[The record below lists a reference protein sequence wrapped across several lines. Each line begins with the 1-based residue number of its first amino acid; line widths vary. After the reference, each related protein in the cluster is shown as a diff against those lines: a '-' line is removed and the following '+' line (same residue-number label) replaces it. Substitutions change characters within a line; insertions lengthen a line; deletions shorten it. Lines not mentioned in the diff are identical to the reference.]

1 MSAPVLSRGSLGKEP
16 RPDMTNPVRG
26 STEAVAAAATAD
38 VVSAPA
44 RRRGRSQLTRA
55 LVGADVAA
63 LVLAMAV
70 VEALYGASGGHG
82 NRLALAV
89 EALVFL
95 GTLPA
100 WLVAAKLFRL
110 YDRDDER
117 ADHSTVDDLT
127 SVFLVITVGAWLL
140 FVGATLTH
148 IADPGLVK
156 LVTFWALA
164 IAFVTVGR
172 SIARAVFHRSNAYVQ
187 NTVIVGA
194 GEVGQRVARKL
205 MQHREY
211 GINLLGFV
219 DASPRRMRP
228 GLDGVPVLGGPDRLL
243 EIVRERGVERVVVAF
258 SLEPTA
264 DLIDTVIA
272 VRRAG
277 VQVDI
282 VPRLFEALSPHV
294 KMHSIEGVPMIAL
307 PTNKRFP
314 FSAALKRTLDV
325 VVAVAAG
332 IVALPFVPYAV
343 WRIKRESPGPVL
355 FRQTRL
361 GQGMREF
368 TVFKF
373 RTMRTD
379 TDPAAHAAYIAQTMS
394 NPEAA
399 AGRDGLFK
407 LDQESAVTPFG
418 RWLRRTSLDELPQF
432 LNVLRG
438 DMSLVG
444 PRPCLPYEVEHFRTH
459 HYERFGVPP
468 GITGLWQVTARA
480 HTTFGEALD
489 MDVAYARG
497 WSLGLDAW
505 LICRTPLHML
515 RGDATT

>member
-1 MSAPVLSRGSLGKEP
+1 
-16 RPDMTNPVRG
+16 MTNAAPE
-26 STEAVAAAATAD
+26 STDALAPPD

-44 RRRGRSQLTRA
+44 VRRGRSQLTRA
-55 LVGADVAA
+55 LVCADLAG

-70 VEALYGASGGHG
+70 VEARYGASGGQG
-82 NRLALAV
+82 NRLALALEV
-89 EALVFL
+89 ATFLV
-95 GTLPA
+95 TLPA
-100 WLVAAKLFRL
+100 WLIAAKLFRL

-127 SVFLVITVGAWLL
+127 SVFMVITVGAWLL

-148 IADPGLVK
+148 LADPGLVK

-164 IAFVTVGR
+164 IAFVTLGR
-172 SIARAVFHRSNAYVQ
+172 SVARAVFHRSAAYIQ

-205 MQHREY
+205 RQHHEY
-211 GINLLGFV
+211 GIRLVGFV

-228 GLDGVPVLGGPDRLL
+228 GLDDVPVLGPPERLL

-264 DLIDTVIA
+264 DLLDTVIA

-282 VPRLFEALSPHV
+282 VPRLFEALGPHV
-294 KMHSIEGVPMIAL
+294 KMHSVEGVPMIAL
-307 PTNKRFP
+307 PTAKRFP
-314 FSAALKRTLDV
+314 FSPALKRALDV
-325 VVAVAAG
+325 GGALLAG
-332 IVALPFVPYAV
+332 ILVLPFVPYAV

-379 TDPAAHAAYIAQTMS
+379 TDPAAHAAYIARTMTD
-394 NPEAA
+394 PDAA
-399 AGRDGLFK
+399 TANGLHK
-407 LDQESAVTPFG
+407 LDQSSAVTPFG
-418 RWLRRTSLDELPQF
+418 GWLRSTSLDELPQI

-438 DMSLVG
+438 QMSLVG
-444 PRPCLPYEVEHFRTH
+444 PRPCLPYEVEHFQPQ

-480 HTTFGEALD
+480 HTTFAEALD

-505 LICRTPLHML
+505 LLAKTPVHML
-515 RGDATT
+515 RRDATA

>member
-1 MSAPVLSRGSLGKEP
+1 VTDRLRQIIPADEAPADAV
-16 RPDMTNPVRG
+16 PVPAG
-26 STEAVAAAATAD
+26 GVVA
-38 VVSAPA
+38 APA
-44 RRRGRSQLTRA
+44 RRRGRSQLTRG
-55 LVGADVAA
+55 LVVAD
-63 LVLAMAV
+63 LSGLLLAMAA
-70 VEALYGASGGHG
+70 VEALYGASGGQG

-89 EALVFL
+89 EVAVFAA
-95 GTLPA
+95 TLPA

-148 IADPGLVK
+148 VADPGLVK

-164 IAFVTVGR
+164 IGCVTTAR
-172 SIARAVFHRSNAYVQ
+172 SVTRAVFHRSAAYVQ
-187 NTVIVGA
+187 NTVILGA

-219 DASPRRMRP
+219 DASPRRLRP
-228 GLDGVPVLGGPDRLL
+228 GLDVPVLGPPERLL
-243 EIVRERGVERVVVAF
+243 EIVRERGVDRVVVAF
-258 SLEPTA
+258 SLAPTA
-264 DLIDTVIA
+264 DLIEAVTA
-272 VRRAG
+272 VRAAG

-282 VPRLFEALSPHV
+282 VPRLFEALGPHV
-294 KMHSIEGVPMIAL
+294 KMHTVEGVPMIAL
-307 PTNKRFP
+307 PTAKRFP
-314 FSAALKRTLDV
+314 FSRSLKRAADVVIAAL
-325 VVAVAAG
+325 AG
-332 IVALPFVPYAV
+332 IVVLPFIPYAA

-355 FRQTRL
+355 FRQTRV
-361 GQGMREF
+361 GRGKREF

-379 TDPAAHAAYIAQTMS
+379 TDPAVHQAYIARAMADPDS
-394 NPEAA
+394 SGGA
-399 AGRDGLFK
+399 DGLFK
-407 LDQESAVTPFG
+407 LDQADAITPFG
-418 RWLRRTSLDELPQF
+418 RFLRDTSLDELPQL

-438 DMSLVG
+438 EMSIVG
-444 PRPCLPYEVEHFRTH
+444 PRPCLPYEIEHFEPH
-459 HYERFGVPP
+459 HHERFAVPP

-480 HTTFGEALD
+480 HTTFAEALD

-515 RGDATT
+515 RRDATT

>member
-1 MSAPVLSRGSLGKEP
+1 MPTAAGDPSE
-16 RPDMTNPVRG
+16 
-26 STEAVAAAATAD
+26 VAAAPFAD
-38 VVSAPA
+38 VVTAPT
-44 RRRGRSQLTRA
+44 RRRGRVQLTRA
-55 LVGADVAA
+55 LIGADLAG
-63 LVLAMAV
+63 LVLAMVV
-70 VEALYGASGGHG
+70 VEALYGSAGGQG

-89 EALVFL
+89 EVGAFIA
-95 GTLPA
+95 TLPA

-140 FVGATLTH
+140 FVGATLSH
-148 IADPGLVK
+148 VADPGLIK

-164 IAFVTVGR
+164 IVFVTALR
-172 SIARAVFHRSNAYVQ
+172 SFARAVFHRSAAYVQ
-187 NTVIVGA
+187 NTVILGA
-194 GEVGQRVARKL
+194 GDVGQRVARKL
-205 MQHREY
+205 MQHHEY
-211 GINLLGFV
+211 GIRVLGFV

-228 GLDGVPVLGGPDRLL
+228 GLDGVPVLGPPERLL
-243 EIVRERGVERVVVAF
+243 ELVRDLGVERVVVAF

-264 DLIDTVIA
+264 DLIDTVTA

-282 VPRLFEALSPHV
+282 VPRLFEALGEHV
-294 KMHSIEGVPMIAL
+294 KMHSVEGVPLIAL
-307 PTNKRFP
+307 PTAKRFP
-314 FSAALKRTLDV
+314 FSPALKRTLDV
-325 VVAVAAG
+325 VVATIGG
-332 IVALPFVPYAV
+332 ILVLPFVPYAV

-379 TDPAAHAAYIAQTMS
+379 TDPQAHAAYIAETMRD
-394 NPEAA
+394 PEAA
-399 AGRDGLFK
+399 ASASGLHK

-418 RWLRRTSLDELPQF
+418 GWLRSTSLDELPQL

-438 DMSLVG
+438 DMSIVG
-444 PRPCLPYEVEHFRTH
+444 PRPCLPYEVEHFQPH
-459 HYERFGVPP
+459 HYERFGVQP

-480 HTTFGEALD
+480 HTTFAEALD
-489 MDVAYARG
+489 MDVSYARG

-515 RGDATT
+515 RRDGTA

>member
-1 MSAPVLSRGSLGKEP
+1 MSPAARDSSDALTAAPPTGIVTSAPP
-16 RPDMTNPVRG
+16 RH
-26 STEAVAAAATAD
+26 
-38 VVSAPA
+38 
-44 RRRGRSQLTRA
+44 GRSQLTRA
-55 LVGADVAA
+55 LVAADLVA

-70 VEALYGASGGHG
+70 VEGLYGASGSVG
-82 NRLALAV
+82 NRVALAV
-89 EALVFL
+89 EVLVFL
-95 GTLPA
+95 ATLPA

-127 SVFLVITVGAWLL
+127 SVFLVITVGAWVL

-172 SIARAVFHRSNAYVQ
+172 SIARVVVRRSDAYIQ

-194 GEVGQRVARKL
+194 GDVGQRVARKL
-205 MQHREY
+205 IQHREY
-211 GINLLGFV
+211 GLRLLGFV
-219 DASPRRMRP
+219 DAAPRRMRP
-228 GLDGVPVLGGPDRLL
+228 GLDGVPVLGPPAQLL
-243 EIVRERGVERVVVAF
+243 ELVRERGVDRVVVAF
-258 SLEPTA
+258 SNEPTD
-264 DLIDTVIA
+264 DLIETVIA

-282 VPRLFEALSPHV
+282 VPRLFEALGPHV
-294 KMHSIEGVPMIAL
+294 KMHSVEGVPMIAL
-307 PTNKRFP
+307 PTAKRFP
-314 FSAALKRTLDV
+314 CSPVLKRTLDL
-325 VVAVAAG
+325 VAAAVAG
-332 IVALPFVPYAV
+332 IVVLPFVPYAV

-361 GQGMREF
+361 GIGMREF

-373 RTMRTD
+373 RTMRCD
-379 TDPAAHAAYIAQTMS
+379 TDPRTHQAYIASTMTDPDAS
-394 NPEAA
+394 AA
-399 AGRDGLFK
+399 PGGLYK
-407 LDQESAVTPFG
+407 LEQESAVTPFG
-418 RWLRRTSLDELPQF
+418 RWLRRTSLDELPQL

-444 PRPCLPYEVEHFRTH
+444 PRPCLPYEVEHFRPH
-459 HYERFGVPP
+459 HHERFEVLP

-480 HTTFGEALD
+480 HTTFAEALD

-505 LICRTPLHML
+505 LLCRTPLHML
-515 RGDATT
+515 RRDATT

>member
-1 MSAPVLSRGSLGKEP
+1 MSQIIPADRGPADPVPAAPAG
-16 RPDMTNPVRG
+16 
-26 STEAVAAAATAD
+26 D
-38 VVSAPA
+38 VVAAPA
-44 RRRGRSQLTRA
+44 RQRGRTQLTRA
-55 LVGADVAA
+55 LVVADLTG
-63 LVLAMAV
+63 LVLAMAG
-70 VEALYGASGGHG
+70 VEALYGASGGQG

-89 EALVFL
+89 EVLAFVA
-95 GTLPA
+95 TLPA

-127 SVFLVITVGAWLL
+127 SVFLVITTGAWLI
-140 FVGATLTH
+140 FVGATLSH
-148 IADPGLVK
+148 VADPGLVK

-164 IAFVTVGR
+164 IGLVTLAR
-172 SIARAVFHRSNAYVQ
+172 SVARAVFRRSAAYVQ
-187 NTVIVGA
+187 NTVILGA
-194 GEVGQRVARKL
+194 GDVGQRVARKL

-228 GLDGVPVLGGPDRLL
+228 GLDVPVLGAPEQLL
-243 EIVRERGVERVVVAF
+243 EIVRELSVDRVVVAF

-264 DLIDTVIA
+264 DLIETVIA
-272 VRRAG
+272 LRGAG

-282 VPRLFEALSPHV
+282 VPRLFETLGPHV
-294 KMHSIEGVPMIAL
+294 KMHTVEGVPMIAL
-307 PTNKRFP
+307 PTAKRFP
-314 FSAALKRTLDV
+314 FSKTLKRTADLV
-325 VVAVAAG
+325 IATAAG
-332 IVALPFVPYAV
+332 IVVLPFIPYAV

-355 FRQTRL
+355 FRQTRV
-361 GQGMREF
+361 GRGMREF

-373 RTMRTD
+373 RTMRID
-379 TDPAAHAAYIAQTMS
+379 TDPAVHRDYIARAMAD
-394 NPEAA
+394 PESSGSAA
-399 AGRDGLFK
+399 GLFK

-418 RWLRRTSLDELPQF
+418 RFLRSTSLDELPQL

-438 DMSLVG
+438 EMSVVG
-444 PRPCLPYEVEHFRTH
+444 PRPCLPYETEHFQPH
-459 HYERFGVPP
+459 HFERFAVPP

-480 HTTFGEALD
+480 HTTFAEALD

-515 RGDATT
+515 RRDATT

>member
-1 MSAPVLSRGSLGKEP
+1 MTQAAREP
-16 RPDMTNPVRG
+16 
-26 STEAVAAAATAD
+26 SEAVTAASPID
-38 VVSAPA
+38 VVSAQPP
-44 RRRGRSQLTRA
+44 RRGRSQLTRA
-55 LVGADVAA
+55 LVGADLAG

-70 VEALYGASGGHG
+70 VEALYGGSGGPG

-89 EALVFL
+89 EVVVFL
-95 GTLPA
+95 ATLPA

-148 IADPGLVK
+148 VADPGLIK
-156 LVTFWALA
+156 LVTFWAVA
-164 IAFVTVGR
+164 IAFVTAGR
-172 SIARAVFHRSNAYVQ
+172 SMARAVVHRSDAYIQ
-187 NTVIVGA
+187 NTVILGA
-194 GEVGQRVARKL
+194 GDVGQRIARKL

-211 GINLLGFV
+211 GIRLLGFV

-228 GLDGVPVLGGPDRLL
+228 GLDGVPVLGPPERLL
-243 EIVRERGVERVVVAF
+243 DLVAELGVERVVVAF
-258 SLEPTA
+258 SLEPTSEV
-264 DLIDTVIA
+264 LESVIA

-282 VPRLFEALSPHV
+282 VPRLFEALGPHV
-294 KMHSIEGVPMIAL
+294 KMHSVEGVPMIAL
-307 PTNKRFP
+307 PTAKRFP
-314 FSAALKRTLDV
+314 FSPALKRGLDIT
-325 VVAVAAG
+325 VAMVAG
-332 IVALPFVPYAV
+332 VVALPFVPYAV

-355 FRQTRL
+355 FRQARL
-361 GQGMREF
+361 GRGMREF

-379 TDPAAHAAYIAQTMS
+379 TDPREHQAYIARSMAD
-394 NPEAA
+394 PDAA
-399 AGRDGLFK
+399 TSAEGLYK
-407 LDQESAVTPFG
+407 LDQQRAVTPFG
-418 RWLRRTSLDELPQF
+418 RWLRQTSLDELPQI

-438 DMSLVG
+438 EMSLVG
-444 PRPCLPYEVEHFRTH
+444 PRPCLPYEVEHFQPQ
-459 HYERFGVPP
+459 HYERFHVPP

-480 HTTFGEALD
+480 HTTFAEALD

-505 LICRTPLHML
+505 LLCRTPLHML
-515 RGDATT
+515 RRDATA